1 MRPDS
6 SDVSDIDLSI
16 AAAGHRPFKSRLV
29 GLDRKVFEAVAVR
42 HWPGG
47 DRVLP
52 RLSRS
57 ANHGALWV
65 AAAAGITATRTPR
78 ARRAALR
85 GIASLALASATINTL
100 GKRSVRRPRPLLDA
114 VPLIRQ
120 LKRQPVTTSF
130 PSGHAASA
138 VAFATGVAL
147 ESRAWG
153 AAVAPLAAAVA
164 ASRVYTGAHF
174 PSDVL
179 VGGAL
184 GAGAAFAVRGLVPT
198 RAQLA
203 PPGRPRVAAP
213 ALPGGAG
220 LVLVA
225 NAGAGTADRVK
236 ALHSALPEAEVVVAE
251 PDDLVAELDKAA
263 ARARVLGVCGGDG
276 TVNAAATVA
285 LQHGIPLAV
294 LPGGT
299 LNHFAYD
306 LGVED
311 ARDLSGAVEAGEAVA
326 VDVGR
331 FRSSGVDGAGAGAA
345 GSDEDPERAA
355 VEGYFLNTFSLGVY
369 PELVRLREHWSP
381 RVGGKPASVLAALK
395 VLRSDER
402 PMVAQFRGKERALWL
417 LFAGNCTYHRP
428 GLTPGRR
435 LDLADGLLDVR
446 IVHGGRRPGA
456 RLLAAAVTGPEV
468 RSPAQA
474 AARLPRL
481 RVDGLGPGTAVA
493 YDGEVRHVHGSLLLD
508 KLPEALTVYRPL
520 SPVR

>member
-1 MRPDS
+1 MPDS
-6 SDVSDIDLSI
+6 VDASDIDLRLP
-16 AAAGHRPFKSRLV
+16 AAGHRPLKARLV
-29 GLDRKVFEAVAVR
+29 SLDRRLFEAVARR

-52 RLSRS
+52 RLSHS
-57 ANHGALWV
+57 ANHGVLWF
-65 AAAAGITATRTPR
+65 ATAAGIAATRTPR
-78 ARRAALR
+78 ARRAAVR
-85 GIASLALASATINTL
+85 GVASLALASATINTL
-100 GKRSVRRPRPLLDA
+100 GKRSVRRARPLLDA

-130 PSGHAASA
+130 PSGHSASA

-164 ASRVYTGAHF
+164 VSRVYTGAHF

-225 NAGAGTADRVK
+225 NAQAGTSDRVK
-236 ALHSALPEAEVVVAE
+236 ALRNALPDAEVVLAE
-251 PDDLVAELDKAA
+251 PADLGAELEKAA
-263 ARARVLGVCGGDG
+263 ARATVLGVCGGDG

-285 LQHGIPLAV
+285 LQHGLPLAV

-311 ARDLSGAVEAGEAVA
+311 ARDLSRAVEAGDAVA
-326 VDVGR
+326 VDMGR
-331 FRSSGVDGAGAGAA
+331 FSTREEAGPDG
-345 GSDEDPERAA
+345 

-369 PELVRLREHWSP
+369 PELVRLREHWAP
-381 RVGGKPASVLAALK
+381 RIGGKAASVLAALK
-395 VLRSDER
+395 VLRSDEH
-402 PMVAQFRGKERALWL
+402 PMTAQFRGSKRALWL

-456 RLLAAAVTGPEV
+456 RLVAAALTGPEV

-474 AARLPRL
+474 AVRLPRL
-481 RVDGLGPGTAVA
+481 RVDGLGPDTAVA
-493 YDGEVRHVHGSLLLD
+493 YDGEVTRVQGSLLID

-520 SPVR
+520 SAVR